1 MILQIQDTEKD
12 CATASGSAACIEGL
26 IVTELYCPSHREK
39 VNSCSVGNS
48 NKSIIFVMHI
58 DIYHIYVHSKIDVS
72 RKAKTTNNLGQRE

>member
-12 CATASGSAACIEGL
+12 YATASGSAACIEGS

-58 DIYHIYVHSKIDVS
+58 DIYIIFTCI
-72 RKAKTTNNLGQRE
+72 AKSMYLKKPKQLII